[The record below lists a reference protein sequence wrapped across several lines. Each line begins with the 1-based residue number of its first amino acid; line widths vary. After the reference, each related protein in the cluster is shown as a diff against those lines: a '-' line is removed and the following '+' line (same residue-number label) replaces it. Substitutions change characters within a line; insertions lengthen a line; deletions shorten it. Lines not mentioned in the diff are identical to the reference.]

1 VAEPSRRRR
10 AGSVALTVLA
20 FAVVWLALVAPVDVD
35 QLTWRAL
42 LRLPL
47 EIVAVV
53 GLALVPWPRV
63 RVVAA
68 LLVGLVLALL
78 LLVKVLDLGFETVFD
93 RRFDP
98 VGDWSY
104 LGPGVG
110 VLGDSI
116 GDGWAR
122 VVAVGAGVVTVAVLV
137 GLPLA
142 VLRLTR
148 VAAGRLRLSVPAA
161 VAVALAW
168 LLFFTT
174 GVEALDGAPV
184 ASASSATLTVDE
196 VRLVRSGLADHRRFA
211 REIEY
216 DAYDGLPDDALL
228 SGLEGK
234 DVLVVWVESYGRVAV
249 QDSSFAPGV
258 VSVLER
264 GDQRLQAAGYS
275 SRSAFLTSPTFGAG
289 SWLAHATLQSGLWTD
304 SQRRYRQLLVEDRLT
319 LTDAFGRAGWH
330 TVFDVPA
337 NTEDWPEG
345 KDFYR
350 FDTLY
355 DSRNVGYQGPEFGY
369 APMPDQY
376 TLADFHRRELAP
388 TDRPP
393 VMAEIDLI
401 SSHHPWTPL
410 PELVGWDEVGD
421 GSVFDG
427 MPERGPTSKELFS
440 DPEAVKRAY
449 GESIEYSLDTLT
461 SYLATYPDPDLVLV
475 VLGDHQP
482 HSYVSG
488 QDADHDVPVTVIAQD
503 PAVLD
508 RISGWDWHDG
518 LLPPPDAPV
527 WRMDVFRDRFLE
539 AFS

>member
-1 VAEPSRRRR
+1 MAEPSRLRRV
-10 AGSVALTVLA
+10 GSVALTVLA
-20 FAVVWLALVAPVDVD
+20 FALVWLALVAPADVD
-35 QLTWRAL
+35 RVSWRAVL
-42 LRLPL
+42 QLPL
-47 EIVAVV
+47 EIVVFA

-63 RVVAA
+63 RTAAA
-68 LLVGLVLALL
+68 LGVGFVIALL
-78 LLVKVLDLGFETVFD
+78 LLVKVLDLGFGAVFD

-98 VGDWSY
+98 VGDWAY

-122 VVAVGAGVVTVAVLV
+122 AVAVGAALLALATLV

-148 VAAGRLRLSVPAA
+148 VAVGRLRLSVPAA
-161 VAVALAW
+161 VAVGLAW
-168 LLFFTT
+168 LLFFAT

-184 ASASSATLTVDE
+184 ASASSATLTLDE
-196 VRLVRSGLADHRRFA
+196 VKLVRSGLADHRRFA
-211 REIEY
+211 REIGH
-216 DAYDGLPDDALL
+216 DAYGGLPDDALL
-228 SGLEGK
+228 AGLEGK
-234 DVLVVWVESYGRVAV
+234 DVLLVFVESYGRVAV

-258 VSVLER
+258 VNVLER
-264 GDQRLQAAGYS
+264 GDRRLRAAGYS

-289 SWLAHATLQSGLWTD
+289 SWLAHATLQSGLWVD
-304 SQRRYRQLLVEDRLT
+304 SERRYRQLFVEDRLT
-319 LTDAFGRAGWH
+319 LTDAFGRAGWR
-330 TVFDVPA
+330 TAFDVPA

-350 FDTLY
+350 FDAYY

-410 PELVGWDEVGD
+410 PEQVGWDEVGD

-427 MPERGPTSKELFS
+427 MPERGPTSKEVFS
-440 DPEAVKRAY
+440 DPEAVKKVY

-488 QDADHDVPVTVIAQD
+488 QDAGRDVPVTVIAQD

-508 RISGWDWHDG
+508 RISGWGWHDG
-518 LLPPPDAPV
+518 LLPPPEAPV